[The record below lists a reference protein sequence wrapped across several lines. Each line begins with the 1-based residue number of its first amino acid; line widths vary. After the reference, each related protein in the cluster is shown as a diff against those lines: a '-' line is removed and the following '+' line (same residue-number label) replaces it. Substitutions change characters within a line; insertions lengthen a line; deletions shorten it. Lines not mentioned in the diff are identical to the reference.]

1 MTQDGPTTGLGTSP
15 APITVPPDLME
26 ALTFDRAREAWA
38 TSTGLVKE
46 TIRTP
51 RLDEPDGAD
60 RSHVIIQVMYAGF
73 CGSDR
78 GIWWRKA
85 FGDMILGSLDAEGKD
100 KRTVG
105 HELLGRIVQV
115 GDRVTEKYGYK
126 AGDVV
131 STESHIICGTCYQCR
146 VGDSHVCAKDKIIG
160 ISMDG
165 CFAQYVKLPAKAL
178 WPTDLSKIRAEVA
191 AVQEPFGN
199 AVHACQ
205 AAELRG
211 RRVAVIGCG
220 TIGLFAI
227 LIARGMGATQIIG
240 VETDPHH
247 AELARKLGADVVL
260 SPAMPPAD
268 APHRSDPELVRQI
281 MALTDGVGVDVAMEM
296 AGFNSALNNAIKM
309 TRRGGHVVM
318 FGVKTGDAVI
328 EDIHRVVMNGLQL
341 HGVVGRQIFKTWEL
355 TRNLLENR
363 SNGIQD
369 AIYDVILNGGQDTL
383 VDFDTWQRDDFER
396 RIKAHPKV
404 VLRFSGQEG

>member
-1 MTQDGPTTGLGTSP
+1 MSTDGPTSP
-15 APITVPPDLME
+15 PVIPPDTMG
-26 ALTFDRAREAWA
+26 ALTFDRKRETWA

-46 TIRTP
+46 TVRTP

-60 RSHVIIQVMYAGF
+60 RSHVVIQVMYAGF

-85 FGDMILGSLDAEGKD
+85 FGDMILGSLDEEGKD
-100 KRTVG
+100 KRIVG

-115 GDRVTEKYGYK
+115 GSRVTEKYGYQP
-126 AGDVV
+126 GDVV

-211 RRVAVIGCG
+211 RRVAIIGCG

-260 SPAMPPAD
+260 APALPPAD
-268 APHRSDPELVRQI
+268 APHKSDPDLVRQVL
-281 MALTDGVGVDVAMEM
+281 ALTDGVGVDVAMEM
-296 AGFNSALNNAIKM
+296 AGFNAALNNAIKM

-318 FGVKTGDAVI
+318 FGVKNGDAVL
-328 EDIHRVVMNGLQL
+328 EDVHRVVMNGLQL
-341 HGVVGRQIFKTWEL
+341 HGIVGRQIFKTWEL

-383 VDFDTWQRDDFER
+383 VDFGTWQRDDFER

-404 VLRFSGQEG
+404 VLRFAGQEG

>member
-1 MTQDGPTTGLGTSP
+1 MSTDGPTSP
-15 APITVPPDLME
+15 PVIPPDTMG
-26 ALTFDRAREAWA
+26 ALTFDRKREAWA

-46 TIRTP
+46 TVRTP

-60 RSHVIIQVMYAGF
+60 RSHVVIQVMYAGF

-85 FGDMILGSLDAEGKD
+85 FGDMILGSLEEEGKD
-100 KRTVG
+100 KRIVG

-115 GDRVTEKYGYK
+115 GSRVTEKYGYQP
-126 AGDVV
+126 GDVV

-211 RRVAVIGCG
+211 RRVAIIGCG

-260 SPAMPPAD
+260 SPALPPAD
-268 APHRSDPELVRQI
+268 APHKSDPELVRQVL
-281 MALTDGVGVDVAMEM
+281 ALTEGVGVDVAMEM
-296 AGFNSALNNAIKM
+296 AGFNAALNNAIKM

-318 FGVKTGDAVI
+318 FGVKNGDAVI
-328 EDIHRVVMNGLQL
+328 EDVHRVVMNGLQL
-341 HGVVGRQIFKTWEL
+341 HGIVGRQIFKTWEL

-363 SNGIQD
+363 GNGIQD
-369 AIYDVILNGGQDTL
+369 AIYDIILNGGQDTL

-404 VLRFSGQEG
+404 VLRFAGQEG